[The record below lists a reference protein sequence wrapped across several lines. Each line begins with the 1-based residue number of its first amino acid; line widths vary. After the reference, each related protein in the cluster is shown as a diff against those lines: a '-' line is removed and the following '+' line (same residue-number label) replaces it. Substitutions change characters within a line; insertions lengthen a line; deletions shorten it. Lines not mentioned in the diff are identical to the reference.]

1 MNKTESI
8 RELRALTQAG
18 MKDCN
23 DALVEANWDIEKAV
37 DIIKVKGQNITS
49 GRAGRVASE
58 GRVVIATSGNRA
70 SMVEVNCQT
79 DFTARSPAFI
89 AFSEQAAAELS
100 NSEGTFDSVSSS
112 LEQTRNAVVSTTKEN
127 VVVRRWFV
135 EEAASPLAK
144 VFSYTHSNN
153 QIGVVLTLLASS
165 AEAVVSKEFNELGND
180 LVMQIAAMSPLAV
193 SVESLSPVE
202 TAKQTVIFETQLTEA
217 KKPQAAWPKIMAGK
231 LNKWHTEVC
240 LLNQESV
247 VVPKTTV
254 AQVVANVGK
263 VVGGD
268 ITVVN
273 FIRCQVGEGIEKAPR
288 ENLQAAVAEAMYLQ
302 QNPGDVKK

>member
-100 NSEGTFDSVSSS
+100 NSEGTFDSTSAA

-135 EEAASPLAK
+135 EEASSPLAK

-153 QIGVVLTLLASS
+153 QIGVVLTLLAPS
-165 AEAVVSKEFNELGND
+165 AEAVASKEFNELGND
-180 LVMQIAAMSPLAV
+180 LVMQVAAMSPLAV

-202 TAKQTVIFETQLTEA
+202 IAKQTAIFETQLTEA
-217 KKPQAAWPKIMAGK
+217 KKPQVAWPKIMTGK

-273 FIRCQVGEGIEKAPR
+273 FVRCQVGEGIEKAPR
-288 ENLQAAVAEAMYLQ
+288 EDLQAAVAEAM
-302 QNPGDVKK
+302 GVK